1 MYKLQI
7 GYTVMNTIP
16 RNIPYVPTFQEHLN
30 LIKYLHLEG
39 NMRLR
44 DNLIYHLSITSK
56 PTDLQTVYLGE
67 LVGFVRVSR
76 MHMLIKL
83 CKSIGVY

>member
-1 MYKLQI
+1 
-7 GYTVMNTIP
+7 MNTIP
-16 RNIPYVPTFQEHLN
+16 RNIPYVPTYVEHLN
-30 LIKYLHLEG
+30 LIKYLHLAG
-39 NMRLR
+39 NLHLR
-44 DNLIYHLSITSK
+44 DQVIYHLSRNNK
-56 PTDLQTVYLGE
+56 PDELQTVYLGE

>member
-1 MYKLQI
+1 MYI
-7 GYTVMNTIP
+7 FP
-16 RNIPYVPTFQEHLN
+16 RNIPYVPTYVEHLN

-39 NMRLR
+39 NLPLR
-44 DNLIYHLSITSK
+44 DSAIYHLSINNQR
-56 PTDLQTVYLGE
+56 DLLQTVYLGE
-67 LVGFVRVSR
+67 LIGHVRVSR